1 MVQCIIILAC
11 SKCGKLRLVMKNCE
25 LCPEKSFRKQLL
37 LFPTSG
43 SGFLV
48 VLSPVVRDWT
58 ALNRKNKTLLPYMYL
73 YAIRSTTRCA
83 RACLTSVFF
92 AGKMLNFQPAKRKLH
107 YLFIFFLVFTWLGL
121 EGALAMQGESNKE
134 ARLGTGMAICLT
146 SKMGNPWSDMKRSAI
161 SRSLPAL

>member
-1 MVQCIIILAC
+1 
-11 SKCGKLRLVMKNCE
+11 
-25 LCPEKSFRKQLL
+25 
-37 LFPTSG
+37 
-43 SGFLV
+43 
-48 VLSPVVRDWT
+48 
-58 ALNRKNKTLLPYMYL
+58 MYL

-92 AGKMLNFQPAKRKLH
+92 AGKMLNVQPAKRKLH

-146 SKMGNPWSDMKRSAI
+146 SKMGNP
-161 SRSLPAL
+161 